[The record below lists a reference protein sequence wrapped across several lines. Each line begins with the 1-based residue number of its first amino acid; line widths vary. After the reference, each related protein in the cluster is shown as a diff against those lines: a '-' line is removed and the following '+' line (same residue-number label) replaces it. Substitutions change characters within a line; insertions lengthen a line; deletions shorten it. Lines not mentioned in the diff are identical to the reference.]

1 MLQLAKFEN
10 LYLQTIVARLFFFF
24 GHGKKRLLGY
34 VNPIEGR
41 KGKFKSVLIKRS
53 FEKT

>member
-10 LYLQTIVARLFFFF
+10 LYLQTIVARVFFWT
-24 GHGKKRLLGY
+24 GKERLLGY
-34 VNPIEGR
+34 VNPIKGR